1 MAKSR
6 IGPFALESPLSVRK
20 STGQMFRGVHIEQ
33 RKLAAL
39 RIFSIPMGMTPES
52 RQAYAAQ
59 LEELKQLRHSN
70 IVRCYGGGFDSRQA
84 FLAYELVEGESL
96 AEQLARRGQLP
107 WETALDYSRQ
117 IAEALEFAHLT
128 GWIHGRLRPEKV
140 LLTRAGQ
147 VKLADWR
154 REAISSMMDAPPTV
168 RQLQFTA
175 PEVLLGGPAD
185 EKADLFSVGA
195 IMYNM
200 LTGNLPFQGRNRQEL
215 IQEME
220 QAERK
225 SPAAEVFDC
234 PVWLNAIVE
243 QLLAKEPRSRPYSV
257 TALMLAFREAEKR
270 QADGVGVLQHATAG
284 FSPLQM
290 KVDREEA
297 EKVLGIKPKK
307 TRRQRESSLL
317 ESPLVL
323 GAALLLAIAGI
334 VYFLLPPSEATL
346 RRRAETLLAS
356 NSPGDLADA
365 RNELQQIVDRFPDS
379 PNAEWAQE
387 KIEWIGSREAERRL
401 DREEREG
408 RRRGEWSPAK
418 TQLADARRYEK
429 FGDLVTALD
438 KYRAIISLF
447 REEEEE
453 RPFVALARE
462 GVQRIITS
470 ESKATELQT
479 FIAEKL
485 KEAKDAYD
493 AARVVEAK
501 VKLESIIELYTGNKE
516 VAFLVEQAEQQL
528 SAISS
533 SSK

>member
-6 IGPFALESPLSVRK
+6 IGPFALESPLSKPK
-20 STGQMFRGVHIEQ
+20 SSGQMFRGVHIEQ

-39 RIFSIPMGMTPES
+39 RIFAIPMGMTPES
-52 RQAYAAQ
+52 RKAYATQ
-59 LEELKQLRHSN
+59 LEELKQLRHPS

-96 AEQLARRGQLP
+96 AQQLERRGQLP

-117 IAEALEFAHLT
+117 LAEALDYAHLT
-128 GWIHGRLRPEKV
+128 GWVHGRLRPEKV
-140 LLTRAGQ
+140 LVTKEGQ
-147 VKLADWR
+147 IKIADWR
-154 REAISSMMDAPPTV
+154 REAISSMLEAPPSQ

-175 PEVLLGGPAD
+175 PEVLQGAAAD

-195 IMYNM
+195 MMYHM
-200 LTGNLPFQGRNRQEL
+200 LTGKLPFDGKDRKQLLQ
-215 IQEME
+215 QME
-220 QAERK
+220 ATERV

-243 QLLAKEPRSRPYSV
+243 QLLSKDPRARPYSA
-257 TALMLAFREAEKR
+257 TALLLAFREAEKR

-284 FSPLQM
+284 FSPLQL

-307 TRRQRESSLL
+307 QRKQRETSLL

-323 GAALLLAIAGI
+323 GTGLLLAIAAV
-334 VYFLLPPSEATL
+334 VYFLLPPSESTL
-346 RRRAETLLAS
+346 RRRAEALLAS
-356 NSPGDLADA
+356 DSLSDLGDA
-365 RNELQQIVDRFPDS
+365 RIELQQIVERFPES

-387 KIEWIGSREAERRL
+387 QIEWIGAREAERRL

-408 RRRGEWSPAK
+408 RRRGDWSPAK
-418 TQLADARRYEK
+418 TQFAEARRYEK
-429 FGDLVTALD
+429 FGDMVTALD

-447 REEEEE
+447 VDDEEEQ
-453 RPFVALARE
+453 PFVSLAQE
-462 GVQRIITS
+462 GVQRIIAS
-470 ESKATELQT
+470 ESTATELQT
-479 FIAEKL
+479 FVAEKL

-493 AARVVEAK
+493 DARVVEAK
-501 VKLESIIELYTGNKE
+501 IKLESILELYGSNPE
-516 VAFLVEQAEQQL
+516 VSELVEQAEAQL
-528 SAISS
+528 EIISAG
-533 SSK
+533 K